1 MSSVTKVHITC
12 QEFLSLLLW
21 PGGSVSNIIL
31 PIHPLSLLSTRPN
44 LLHLNSPTLSTNCS
58 TVTDPLICS
67 FLILAV
73 RVTTRENIGIL
84 SWASCLL
91 ESPAVSNHA
100 SLSQPALM
108 NSLFVCFLQAYVQW
122 EFEKK
127 SRCQSIV
134 RAKILFSVSPSNTH
148 PTFFLKSV
156 CYWLPGLPLDGLI
169 NQLIGLCWRYRFLYT
184 CCNLLVYPYN
194 V

>member
-1 MSSVTKVHITC
+1 MSSVTKAHITC

-127 SRCQSIV
+127 NPD
-134 RAKILFSVSPSNTH
+134 AKVLLEQKYFLLYHPVTH
-148 PTFFLKSV
+148 TQHFF
-156 CYWLPGLPLDGLI
+156 
-169 NQLIGLCWRYRFLYT
+169 
-184 CCNLLVYPYN
+184 
-194 V
+194 